1 MKVAEWHRTLF
12 RHIAHVSLLLRTFL
26 GGGGGGDD
34 DVHKQRTHIILVC
47 AGVASELE
55 REPLK
60 FHFVC
65 FYSFRR
71 TKRKKKNIF
80 SVDLR

>member
-26 GGGGGGDD
+26 GGGDD

-55 REPLK
+55 RELLK

-71 TKRKKKNIF
+71 TKRKKRIF
-80 SVDLR
+80 FRST